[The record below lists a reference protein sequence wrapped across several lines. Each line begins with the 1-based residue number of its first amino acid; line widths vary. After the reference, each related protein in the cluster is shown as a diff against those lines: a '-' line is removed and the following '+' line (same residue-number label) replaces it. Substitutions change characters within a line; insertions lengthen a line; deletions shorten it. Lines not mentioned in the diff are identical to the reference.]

1 MIERKSSGDSASVDA
16 AINRVLAAEQSAR
29 EAIADCRKQARTL
42 LDEARERAH
51 RIEKSAEA
59 RISTI
64 TTLSNLG
71 INRAIAGIE
80 AQAISLTEK
89 PEVSDAQVK
98 RLGQMIDRLIDEMT
112 GAAE

>member
-1 MIERKSSGDSASVDA
+1 MTEPKSTGDSASVDE
-16 AINRVLAAEQSAR
+16 AINRVLAAEQIAR
-29 EAIADCRKQARTL
+29 DAITECRKQAQAL

-51 RIEKSAEA
+51 RIEESAEA

-80 AQAISLTEK
+80 AQTISLTEK
-89 PEVSDAQVK
+89 PALTDEQIK
-98 RLGQMIDRLIDEMT
+98 RLGQMIDLLINEMV